1 MSKCTSKR
9 IRHIVVALILAFS
22 MTVVFSGSALAR
34 VDKTGRFPSIEITT
48 GGKTFSCS
56 VTRSGLSAIARSTFT
71 STSGLSAHASVKYTF
86 PAAMGG
92 FFYTDKLAQD
102 ASTSVTAVATAPSY
116 ATVLAVYGGHDV
128 SYDGY
133 SFGHQETMA

>member
-48 GGKTFSCS
+48 GGKTFTCS
-56 VTRSGLSAIARSTFT
+56 VTRSGLSAIARSTFS
-71 STSGLSAHASVKYTF
+71 STAGLTAHAAVNYTF
-86 PAAMGG
+86 PAAMGQR
-92 FFYTDKLAQD
+92 FDAAKLVQD

-116 ATVLAVYGGHDV
+116 ATVIAVYGGHDV

>member
-9 IRHIVVALILAFS
+9 IRHILVALILAFG
-22 MTVVFSGSALAR
+22 MTVAFSGSALAR
-34 VDKTGRFPSIEITT
+34 VDKTGQFPSIEITT

-56 VTRSGLSAIARSTFT
+56 ATRSGLSAIARSTFT
-71 STSGLSAHASVKYTF
+71 STSGLSAHALVTYTL
-86 PAAMGG
+86 PNAMGQW
-92 FFYTDKLAQD
+92 FDKKNLAQD

-116 ATVLAVYGGHDV
+116 ATVVAVYGGHDV